1 MPPKVQQ
8 KSKEQKAA
16 AAMAG
21 GKGRKKKWSKN
32 KSRDKILNEVLFKE
46 ITYERIMNEVPKM
59 KLVTTSALVERLKIN
74 GSLAR
79 AAIREL
85 RAVADP
91 SRAVPYFAMELVQGR
106 SLGQILAGGKLRVD
120 EAVRY
125 IAEFRAKTGRR
136 LTMSHLMAKAAGA
149 AGR

>member
-21 GKGRKKKWSKN
+21 GKSRKKKWSKN
-32 KSRDKILNEVLFKE
+32 KARDKILNEVLFKE
-46 ITYERIMNEVPKM
+46 PTYERMMNEVPKM

-85 RAVADP
+85 EEKGVIRRVSHHSAQLVYTRATNT
-91 SRAVPYFAMELVQGR
+91 
-106 SLGQILAGGKLRVD
+106 
-120 EAVRY
+120 EA
-125 IAEFRAKTGRR
+125 
-136 LTMSHLMAKAAGA
+136 
-149 AGR
+149 